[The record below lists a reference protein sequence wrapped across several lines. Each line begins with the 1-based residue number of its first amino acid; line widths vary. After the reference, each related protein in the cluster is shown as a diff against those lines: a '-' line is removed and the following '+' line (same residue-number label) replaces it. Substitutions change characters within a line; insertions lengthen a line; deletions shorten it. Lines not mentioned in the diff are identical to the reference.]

1 MHNSNTRKIKK
12 RTEELYDIIMAENT
26 PKSKTDTKPQTL
38 VIQRTPRRINI
49 KATPDHIILKL
60 HKTKPKEKTWKEAG
74 PEVWRYLEEKG
85 VWETLPTE
93 EKR

>member
-1 MHNSNTRKIKK
+1 MHNSNTRKRKK

-26 PKSKTDTKPQTL
+26 PKSMTDTKPQTW

-74 PEVWRYLEEKG
+74 PEVWRDLEEKG